1 MKNKIIA
8 AILAFP
14 FGILGL
20 HRFYL
25 GQRLLGMIYFIF
37 FLFCFAMTM
46 EENAPFILVPG
57 LVAFIDAILLYV
69 MPQEDFD
76 EKYNRKKIRQTHQQR
91 RAQYL
96 ASAQNTT
103 NFKNLQLFKRRGID
117 AYRLHDFEEAIIN
130 FNRALDFQPDDP
142 ALHFNLACCHSSIE
156 ETEDALFHLEKAVEY
171 GFDDMDK
178 IHNHKA
184 LAFIRSLEDF
194 DLFVENDYKV
204 ISLSLPPLPDE
215 EPISKDEPTEAEKN
229 RSYELLVKLKELAEL
244 RDKGILTEEEFA
256 QQKRRLINGD

>member
-14 FGILGL
+14 FGIFGL

-25 GQRLLGMIYFIF
+25 GQRLLGILYFVF
-37 FLFCFAMTM
+37 FFFTLMLTI
-46 EENAPFILVPG
+46 EEDAPFVMVPA

-69 MPQEDFD
+69 MPKEDFD
-76 EKYNRKKIRQTHQQR
+76 EKYNRKRS
-91 RAQYL
+91 A
-96 ASAQNTT
+96 AQNHLHRRQEYMETARDS
-103 NFKNLQLFKRRGID
+103 NKFQNLQYFKRRGIA

-142 ALHFNLACCHSSIE
+142 ALHFNLACCHSNLE
-156 ETEDALFHLEKAVEY
+156 EAEDAFFHLEKAIEF
-171 GFDDMDK
+171 GFDDLDK

-184 LAFIRSLEDF
+184 LAYVRSLEDF
-194 DLFVENDYKV
+194 DFFVENDYRV
-204 ISLSLPPLPDE
+204 ISLPLPPLE
-215 EPISKDEPTEAEKN
+215 EESGSRDEPTEEEKN
-229 RSYELLVKLKELAEL
+229 RSHQLLVRLKELAEL

-256 QQKRRLINGD
+256 QQKKRLIDGK